1 MPTTYKGL
9 QVPLSSDLADG
20 PAAFR
25 DYTDSLPAADA
36 LASATI
42 PVGSVVSTVAATAP
56 ANWLLL
62 DGSTV
67 AGAQTAWPKLWAVV
81 PAAWRSGVDL
91 LLPDARGRSI
101 IGVDPTNVGIDAIGE
116 KAGAATVALA
126 EANLPPHAHAQQGAL
141 TSGGASARHNHGS
154 AAGGGSQFLVTNFAA
169 GYQSLPAGSG
179 VSGTGLT
186 GNDIQE
192 HAHTTT
198 LSGPTGNGNGTA
210 AAIPLLH
217 PVIAFN
223 YIIRAA

>member
-1 MPTTYKGL
+1 MPTAYKGT
-9 QVPLSSDLADG
+9 VIPLSSDLADG

-25 DYTDSLPAADA
+25 DYTDSLPGADA
-36 LASATI
+36 LSSATI

-56 ANWLLL
+56 VNWLLL
-62 DGSTV
+62 DGTTV

-116 KAGAATVALA
+116 KAGASTIALA
-126 EANLPPHAHAQQGAL
+126 EANLPPHAHAQQGSFG
-141 TSGGASARHNHGS
+141 SGGATARHNHG
-154 AAGGGSQFLVTNFAA
+154 AAGGGQFIETFFGA
-169 GYQSLPAGSG
+169 GISAPAGSG
-179 VSGTGLT
+179 ARGSSLT
-186 GNDIQE
+186 NTDTPD
-192 HAHTTT
+192 HAHFTTI
-198 LSGPTGNGNGTA
+198 SGPTGNGNGTA